1 VRSALRANCA
11 ALGFGAG
18 ALLSAGAILLIA
30 APGREVTSLAA
41 FLVKI
46 VPFGLAAEAI
56 ARLDLDERVRSLLAR
71 AAIPACFLGFFAF
84 FVPKIF
90 FTLDDFEKTYVTM
103 LKLVPYVI
111 IALVLAYRLGGGTAE
126 HARRLAWAMLLL
138 MVSGIEDLA
147 FLTVN
152 NHTDPQWATIPDRW
166 TWASHMKVR
175 LGHYPTKYEAY
186 AFIAVHIIA
195 AVVVLFLPLRF
206 VRRRR
211 ALALTVESTPDG
223 EIPRELELEPTR

>member
-1 VRSALRANCA
+1 MRGVLRANRA

-18 ALLSAGAILLIA
+18 AMLCAAAILLFA
-30 APGREVTSLAA
+30 APEREVTSLAA
-41 FLVKI
+41 FLVKL

-56 ARLDLDERVRSLLAR
+56 ARLDLDQRVRNLLAGI
-71 AAIPACFLGFFAF
+71 AIPVCFLGFFTF

-90 FTLDDFEKTYVTM
+90 FSLDDFEKTYVTM

-111 IALVLAYRLGGGTAE
+111 ISLVLAYRLGGGTAQ

-186 AFIAVHIIA
+186 AFIAFHVIA
-195 AVVVLFLPLRF
+195 AIVVLFLPFRS

-211 ALALTVESTPDG
+211 AVGLTVGSTLDD
-223 EIPRELELEPTR
+223 EIPRSLELEQTR